1 MAFYI
6 MLYDY
11 NVVQSAQTVEILV
24 LTVVSY
30 KLRGLLLLI
39 GSRPLTVNF
48 PGWGEFS
55 FSGTVLSFTCF
66 VCVNDVVR
74 LRVEPWREGKYLF

>member
-24 LTVVSY
+24 LTVVLY
-30 KLRGLLLLI
+30 KSRGLLLLI

-48 PGWGEFS
+48 
-55 FSGTVLSFTCF
+55 
-66 VCVNDVVR
+66 
-74 LRVEPWREGKYLF
+74 K

>member
-11 NVVQSAQTVEILV
+11 NVEILV
-24 LTVVSY
+24 LTVVLY
-30 KLRGLLLLI
+30 KSRGLLLLI

-48 PGWGEFS
+48 
-55 FSGTVLSFTCF
+55 
-66 VCVNDVVR
+66 
-74 LRVEPWREGKYLF
+74 K

>member
-11 NVVQSAQTVEILV
+11 NVVQSTQTVEILV

-39 GSRPLTVNF
+39 SSRPLTVNF
-48 PGWGEFS
+48 PGWGE

-74 LRVEPWREGKYLF
+74 LRVEPWRGSKFLF